1 MSRGRSGSQRRVRIG
16 GASRG
21 TKSRKSKGTRSKG
34 RQSMQKGSRRQDLAR
49 LILSFGA
56 PPKNPCMTRDGQVLR
71 QWLKDL
77 AGLLVPTGESGKGVG
92 AVVIT
97 DDVITKWAGDA
108 AINDD
113 LVAAYLRASVSN
125 CTADKRMCAFFAELA
140 PAVVT
145 ASGKLSGPPVRMV
158 TSRTP
163 GGSGGARQGST
174 KTAIGRRIAQI
185 TEMIK
190 KLAERTVEYKAI
202 LDELKADQNAAPP
215 GRGPRK
221 AKAAA
226 QAKAKTP
233 ATSPAQSAKTD
244 SSDWKYDD

>member
-1 MSRGRSGSQRRVRIG
+1 MRIG

-34 RQSMQKGSRRQDLAR
+34 RQSRKRGFTRRHELAR

-77 AGLLVPTGESGKGVG
+77 AGLLVPTGANGKGLG

-97 DDVITKWAGDA
+97 DDVITEWAGDA
-108 AINDD
+108 ARDTD
-113 LVAAYLRASVSN
+113 LVAAYLRASASN

-145 ASGKLSGPPVRMV
+145 ASGILQVPPPRVV
-158 TSRTP
+158 VKRTP
-163 GGSGGARQGST
+163 GGSGGARAAT
-174 KTAIGRRIAQI
+174 KPATKPAIGRRIEQI
-185 TEMIK
+185 TAMIS
-190 KLAERTVEYKAI
+190 KLAEKTAEYTAI
-202 LDELKADQNAAPP
+202 LKALQADLDGAPT
-215 GRGPRK
+215 GRGPR
-221 AKAAA
+221 ATKAAT
-226 QAKAKTP
+226 KAAEPTE
-233 ATSPAQSAKTD
+233 S
-244 SSDWKYDD
+244 SSDE

>member
-1 MSRGRSGSQRRVRIG
+1 MRIG

-56 PPKNPCMTRDGQVLR
+56 PPQNPCMTKDGQLLR
-71 QWLKDL
+71 KWLKDL
-77 AGLLVPTGESGKGVG
+77 ADLLVPTGDDGKGLG
-92 AVVIT
+92 AVVDT
-97 DDVITKWAGDA
+97 DGVIKKWAGRA
-108 AINDD
+108 ADNKD
-113 LVAAYLRASVSN
+113 LVPAHRRASASN

-145 ASGKLSGPPVRMV
+145 ASMKLPGPPVRMV

-163 GGSGGARQGST
+163 GGSGVNRATT

-185 TEMIK
+185 TEMIS

-233 ATSPAQSAKTD
+233 ATSPAQSATTD
-244 SSDWKYDD
+244 SSD

>member
-56 PPKNPCMTRDGQVLR
+56 PPQNPCMTKDGQLLR
-71 QWLKDL
+71 KWLKDL
-77 AGLLVPTGESGKGVG
+77 AELLVPTGANGKGLGDV
-92 AVVIT
+92 VDTDYVIT
-97 DDVITKWAGDA
+97 QWADRAAGD
-108 AINDD
+108 DD
-113 LVAAYLRASVSN
+113 LVAAYRRASASN

-145 ASGKLSGPPVRMV
+145 ASMKLPGPPVRMV

-163 GGSGGARQGST
+163 GGSGVNRATT
-174 KTAIGRRIAQI
+174 KHAITKQMDNLKVIIASLNTKITAY
-185 TEMIK
+185 TE
-190 KLAERTVEYKAI
+190 KLNK
-202 LDELKADQNAAPP
+202 LDAALKEATP
-215 GRGPRK
+215 GRGPRATK
-221 AKAAA
+221 AAKAA
-226 QAKAKTP
+226 KAAEAAE
-233 ATSPAQSAKTD
+233 ATESA
-244 SSDWKYDD
+244 SSD